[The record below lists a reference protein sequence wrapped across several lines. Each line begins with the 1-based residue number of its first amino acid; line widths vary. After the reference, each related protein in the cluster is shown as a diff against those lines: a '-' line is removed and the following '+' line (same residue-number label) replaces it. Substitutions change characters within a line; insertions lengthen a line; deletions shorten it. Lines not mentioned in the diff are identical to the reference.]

1 MTVLSHMYVQS
12 DEIRHPEHDSEA
24 EGLMSRCQEGQDQY
38 PLHQRHCDGRTMT
51 QHQPGTSSQHRR
63 QAQPQGART
72 ERQRDRATSC

>member
-1 MTVLSHMYVQS
+1 MTVLSQSHMYVQS

-51 QHQPGTSSQHRR
+51 QHQGPAASTG
-63 QAQPQGART
+63 AKPNQGART